1 MKVLL
6 DTSVLVA
13 AMVEAHPEHEKSLRA
28 LQRIKKGSDSGLVS
42 AHSVAELYAIL
53 TTLPLKPRISPLVAY
68 TLIQRN
74 VFDLC
79 EVLPLSAEDY
89 NAVIKHLSEE
99 RISGGATYD
108 ALILYTAIKGKADR
122 LVTLNEGDFRRIYPQ
137 MAEQIV
143 PPQ

>member
-13 AMVEAHPEHEKSLRA
+13 AMVEAHPAHEKSLLW
-28 LQRIKKGSDSGLVS
+28 LQRIKQGSDSGLVS

-53 TTLPLKPRISPLVAY
+53 TTLPMKPRISPLVAY
-68 TLIQRN
+68 NLIQRN

-89 NAVIKHLSEE
+89 SAVIKHLSEE
-99 RISGGATYD
+99 GITGGVTYD
-108 ALILYTAIKGKADR
+108 AVILYAAITGKADR
-122 LVTLNEGDFRRIYPQ
+122 VVTLNEGDFRRIYPQ

-143 PPQ
+143 SP

>member
-13 AMVEAHPEHEKSLRA
+13 AMVEAHPAHEKSLPW

-53 TTLPLKPRISPLVAY
+53 TTPMKPRSSPLVAY
-68 TLIQRN
+68 NLIQRN
-74 VFDLC
+74 LFDLC

-89 NAVIKHLSEE
+89 SAVIKHLSEE
-99 RISGGATYD
+99 GITGGVTYD
-108 ALILYTAIKGKADR
+108 AVILYTAITGKVDR
-122 LVTLNEGDFRRIYPQ
+122 VVTLMINFDLQ
-137 MAEQIV
+137 MSCISCMKI
-143 PPQ
+143 P

>member
-13 AMVEAHPEHEKSLRA
+13 AMIEAHPAHEKSLLW
-28 LQRIKKGSDSGLVS
+28 LQRIKQGSDSGLVS

-53 TTLPLKPRISPLVAY
+53 TTLPMKPRISPLVAY
-68 TLIQRN
+68 NLIQRN

-89 NAVIKHLSEE
+89 SAVIKHLSEE
-99 RISGGATYD
+99 GITGGVTYD
-108 ALILYTAIKGKADR
+108 AVILYAAITGKADR
-122 LVTLNEGDFRRIYPQ
+122 VVTLNEGDFRRIYPQ

-143 PPQ
+143 SP